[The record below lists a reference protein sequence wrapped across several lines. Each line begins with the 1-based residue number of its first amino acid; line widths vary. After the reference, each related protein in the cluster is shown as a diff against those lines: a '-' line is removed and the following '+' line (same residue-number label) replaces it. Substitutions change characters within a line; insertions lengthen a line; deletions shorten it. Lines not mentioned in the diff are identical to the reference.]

1 MLNDRWHDDPLDHV
15 EPVIDCAELMEI
27 QESVRGIAVERSVQ
41 DYARTLVAATRDLEN
56 GFSLG
61 ASPRALLDL
70 ARCAQARALLN
81 GREFVTPDDISSLA
95 GPVLTHR
102 LILNQKSRHAGL
114 SAAEL
119 VAAVVKK
126 TRVPV

>member
-1 MLNDRWHDDPLDHV
+1 MLNDRWQDDPLDRI
-15 EPVIDCAELMEI
+15 EPVITCAELMEI
-27 QESVRGIAVERSVQ
+27 QKDVRAVTMEQSVQ
-41 DYARTLVAATRDLEN
+41 EYARELVAATRDPEN

-81 GREFVTPDDISSLA
+81 GRTFVTPDDVSSLA

-102 LILNQKSRHAGL
+102 LILNQKSRHAGV
-114 SAAEL
+114 SASDL